1 MTSSIRNESSD
12 APATDAVSEGRRS
25 FLVKTAALTGGLAL
39 GIRLPNPAQAAIS
52 PPGGPEL
59 THWIIIQPD
68 ETVIVRV
75 ARSELGQGTFTG
87 LAMLAAEE
95 LECDWGKVRAE
106 YADVNE
112 HVQRN
117 RIFGSMSTG
126 GSRGIRDSQDY
137 MRKGGAAAREM
148 LVAAAAQE
156 WGVPAAECSVSK
168 GVITHSASNRSTT
181 FGKVAAAA
189 SKLEAP
195 KEPKLKDP
203 KQWKLIGTS
212 PARFDIP
219 DKTTGKQIYA
229 ADVRLPG
236 LVFASIAQCPV
247 FGGKLKSYDESKIK
261 SMRGVK
267 KVVRGDDWVAV
278 VADNWWRANQ
288 ALKQLPIEWDAGENG
303 KVSSESIMQFLR
315 TGIDAKEAPIAR
327 KDGDFDKAIA
337 GAAKVIEAEYY
348 APYMNHAT
356 MEPQNATALVSDAG
370 VEVWVGTQN
379 GETTIAAASEA
390 AGVPLEK
397 VIVHKMHAGGAFG
410 RRGPHQEYT
419 KQAVWIAQ
427 TMPGTPV
434 RLQWSR
440 EEDMQQ
446 GRYRP
451 VALVKQKAGLDA
463 QGNWIAWHVR
473 QADQSILI
481 TVRPTDIKDG
491 VDPVNVRSF
500 QDNPYA
506 VPNFTDEYAMRNT
519 HVPPGFWRAVAHT
532 NNPVF
537 RECFIDELANAAGK
551 DPYEFRRPLLQQKQ
565 KDLGVLDAVAKAVGW
580 GTPPA
585 KGVFRGIAVVDSYG
599 SFTAAAVELSVKDGT
614 ELDVKRVIV
623 AVDPGYV
630 VHHDAVKAQI
640 EGGILWGLGS
650 AMHEEITIADG
661 RVAQSNF
668 ADYPLLRLSEAPGKI
683 EAIIMPTGGFWGGMG
698 EPPIG
703 AVVPALCNAIFAAT
717 GKRVRSLPLKLHGFS
732 YI

>member
-1 MTSSIRNESSD
+1 MTSSIRNEFIGTE
-12 APATDAVSEGRRS
+12 PAESVYNSRRS

-39 GIRLPNPAQAAIS
+39 GIRFPTAAQAAIS

-87 LAMLAAEE
+87 LAMLVAEE

-148 LVAAAAQE
+148 LVAAAANE
-156 WGVPAAECSVSK
+156 WGVPASECSVSK
-168 GVITHSASNRSTT
+168 GVITHSASNHSTT

-195 KEPKLKDP
+195 KDPKLKDP

-288 ALKQLPIEWDAGENG
+288 ALKQLPIEWDVGENG

-315 TGIDAKEAPIAR
+315 TGIEAKEAPIAR
-327 KDGDFDKAIA
+327 KDGDFNKAIA
-337 GAAKVIEAEYY
+337 GAAKVVEAEYY

-440 EEDMQQ
+440 EEDIQQ

-491 VDPVNVRSF
+491 VDPVNVRCF

-537 RECFIDELANAAGK
+537 RECFIDELAHAAGK

-599 SFTAAAVELSVKDGT
+599 SYTAAAVELSVKDGT
-614 ELDVKRVIV
+614 ALDVKRVIV
-623 AVDPGYV
+623 AVDSGYV

-668 ADYPLLRLSEAPGKI
+668 ADYPLLRLAEAPDKI
-683 EAIIMPTGGFWGGMG
+683 EAIIMPTGGFWGGIG

>member
-1 MTSSIRNESSD
+1 MTSSIRNDSSAEQARD
-12 APATDAVSEGRRS
+12 SAYNSRRS

-39 GIRLPNPAQAAIS
+39 GIRLPNTAQAAIS

-87 LAMLAAEE
+87 LAMLVAEE
-95 LECDWGKVRAE
+95 LECDWSKVRAE

-156 WGVPAAECSVSK
+156 WGVPAAECSASK

-195 KEPKLKDP
+195 KDPKLKDP

-288 ALKQLPIEWDAGENG
+288 ALKQLPIEWDVGENG

-315 TGIDAKEAPIAR
+315 TGIEAKEAPIAR

-427 TMPGTPV
+427 SMPGTPV

-491 VDPVNVRSF
+491 VDPVNVRCF

-537 RECFIDELANAAGK
+537 RECFIDELAHAAGK

-565 KDLGVLDAVAKAVGW
+565 KDLGVLDAVAKAAGW
-580 GTPPA
+580 STPPA
-585 KGVFRGIAVVDSYG
+585 RGVFRGIAVVDSYG
-599 SFTAAAVELSVKDGT
+599 SFTAAVVELSVKDGT

-623 AVDPGYV
+623 AVDSGYV

-668 ADYPLLRLSEAPGKI
+668 ADYPLLRLAEAPDRI

-732 YI
+732 YV

>member
-1 MTSSIRNESSD
+1 MTSSIRNEFIGTE
-12 APATDAVSEGRRS
+12 PAESVYNSRRS

-39 GIRLPNPAQAAIS
+39 GIRLPAAAQAAIS
-52 PPGGPEL
+52 APGGPEL

-87 LAMLAAEE
+87 LAMLVAEE

-148 LVAAAAQE
+148 LVAAAANE
-156 WGVPAAECSVSK
+156 WGVPASECSVSK
-168 GVITHSASNRSTT
+168 GVITHSASNHSTT

-195 KEPKLKDP
+195 KDPKLKDP

-288 ALKQLPIEWDAGENG
+288 ALKQLPIEWDVGENG

-315 TGIDAKEAPIAR
+315 TGIEAKEAPVAR
-327 KDGDFDKAIA
+327 KDGDFNKAIA
-337 GAAKVIEAEYY
+337 GAAKVVEAEYY

-440 EEDMQQ
+440 EEDIQQ

-451 VALVKQKAGLDA
+451 VALVKQRAGLDA

-491 VDPVNVRSF
+491 VDPVNVRCF

-537 RECFIDELANAAGK
+537 RECFIDELAHAAGK

-599 SFTAAAVELSVKDGT
+599 SYTAAAVELSVKDGT
-614 ELDVKRVIV
+614 ALDVKRVIV
-623 AVDPGYV
+623 AVDSGYV

-668 ADYPLLRLSEAPGKI
+668 ADYPLLRLAEAPDKI
-683 EAIIMPTGGFWGGMG
+683 EAIIMPTGGFWGGIG

-732 YI
+732 YV

>member
-1 MTSSIRNESSD
+1 MTSSIRND
-12 APATDAVSEGRRS
+12 FIGTDAAESVYNSRRS

-39 GIRLPNPAQAAIS
+39 GIRLATPAQAAIS
-52 PPGGPEL
+52 SPGGPEL

-87 LAMLAAEE
+87 LAMLVAEE

-148 LVAAAAQE
+148 LVAAAATE
-156 WGVPAAECSVSK
+156 WGVPASECSVSK
-168 GVITHSASNRSTT
+168 GVITHSASNHSTT

-195 KEPKLKDP
+195 KDPKLKDP

-229 ADVRLPG
+229 TDVRLPG

-288 ALKQLPIEWDAGENG
+288 ALKQLPIEWDVGENG

-315 TGIDAKEAPIAR
+315 TGIEAKEAPIAR
-327 KDGDFDKAIA
+327 KDGDFNKAIA
-337 GAAKVIEAEYY
+337 GAAKVVEAEYY

-397 VIVHKMHAGGAFG
+397 VLVHKMHAGGAFG

-451 VALVKQKAGLDA
+451 VALVKQRAGLDA

-491 VDPVNVRSF
+491 VDPVNVRCF

-537 RECFIDELANAAGK
+537 RECFIDELAHAAGK

-585 KGVFRGIAVVDSYG
+585 KGIFRGIAVVDSYG
-599 SFTAAAVELSVKDGT
+599 SYTAAAVELSVKDGT
-614 ELDVKRVIV
+614 ALDVKRVIV
-623 AVDPGYV
+623 AVDSGYV

-668 ADYPLLRLSEAPGKI
+668 ADYPLLRLAEAPGKI

-732 YI
+732 YV